1 MTNKMKNKNFIYKG
15 LAVAFLTGL
24 SFTNIGCSNSYLDE
38 VQNSGAFSTDSYFKN
53 EQQSFSALISVYD
66 VLRKYSA
73 GFENTVTFFNAGS
86 DDFYSGGGSS
96 NDGAGIQGMNNYMIN
111 PNTMPA
117 SYWKDYYQ
125 GIARANLVIE
135 KVPGASMNEDLKK
148 RYIAEARVLRSLY
161 YFELVRMFGNI
172 PLILKSITV
181 SDDYWHIPQAKPGD
195 VYAQIENDVVAAIP
209 DLMMT
214 PAISDKGR
222 ITQGTARAI
231 LGKIY
236 LYDKKMP
243 EAAAQFAQVN
253 GTPGGTSQYGYKLVA
268 NYADLF
274 KVALETDPDPNKYKF
289 LSESI
294 LEIMHTNKGSSDWGF
309 WGQGKD
315 EGNSINV
322 MVGPRSYSLKSIPN
336 NDAPDIYSGW
346 AFNTVTENY
355 VNFMQGD
362 PRLDVTV
369 FNAKKLVA
377 EGKVIYGPAF
387 ADTGYFLN
395 KYLPT
400 NALKTSLPGPAELNF
415 RQNYIAIRLADT
427 YLMEAEALGASGARA
442 QALLDAVRARV
453 GLASVPVSLQAIKDE
468 RRRELA
474 GEGHRWFDLVRW
486 GDAPSVLAFKG
497 FKANKN
503 EILPIPFNE
512 LPNTALKQNPGY

>member
-1 MTNKMKNKNFIYKG
+1 MKNRFLYKG
-15 LAVAFLTGL
+15 IAITFLTSL
-24 SFTNIGCSNSYLDE
+24 SFSNISCSGSYLDD
-38 VQNSGAFSTDSYFKN
+38 VQNSGSFNTDLYFKN
-53 EQQSFSALISVYD
+53 EQQSFSALVSVYD
-66 VLRKYSA
+66 VLRKYSG

-86 DDFYSGGGSS
+86 DDFYSGGGNS
-96 NDGAGIQGMNNYMIN
+96 NDGAGIQGFNNYSLN

-117 SYWKDYYQ
+117 SYWRDYYQ
-125 GIARANLVIE
+125 GIARANLLIE
-135 KVPGASMNEDLKK
+135 RVPGASMSEDLKK
-148 RYIAEARVLRSLY
+148 RFIAEAKVLRSLY
-161 YFELVRMFGNI
+161 YFELLRMFGNI
-172 PLILKSITV
+172 PLVLKSV
-181 SDDYWHIPQAKPGD
+181 KFDDDYWHIPQAKPSE
-195 VYAQIENDVVAAIP
+195 VYTQIESDINAAIP

-214 PAISDKGR
+214 ASGNDRGR

-243 EAAAQFAQVN
+243 EAAAQFAEVN

-274 KVALETDPDPNKYKF
+274 KVGPETADPYKF
-289 LSESI
+289 STESI
-294 LEIMHTNKGSSDWGF
+294 LEVMHTNKGNSDWGF

-322 MVGPRSYSLKSIPN
+322 MLGPRSYNLTTIPN
-336 NDAPDIYSGW
+336 NNAPDLYAGW
-346 AFNTVTENY
+346 AFNTVTEDLF
-355 VNFMQGD
+355 NFMQGD
-362 PRLDVTV
+362 PRLAVTI
-369 FNAKKLVA
+369 FNAKQLVN
-377 EGKVIYGPAF
+377 EGKITYSPAF

-395 KYLPT
+395 KYMPT
-400 NALKTSLPGPAELNF
+400 NDLKSSLPGPPELNF

-427 YLMEAEALGASGARA
+427 YLMEAEALGAAGGRA

-453 GLASVPVSLQAIKDE
+453 GLPSVPVSMQAIKDE

-486 GDAPSVLAFKG
+486 GDAPSKLAFKG
-497 FKANKN
+497 FKGGKN

-512 LPNTALKQNPGY
+512 LPNTSLHQNPGY

>member
-1 MTNKMKNKNFIYKG
+1 MKNKKFLYKG
-15 LAVAFLTGL
+15 LAVVFFTGL
-24 SFTNIGCSNSYLDE
+24 SFTNMGCSDSYLDD
-38 VQNSGAFSTDSYFKN
+38 VQNSGAFNTDLYFQN
-53 EQQSFSALISVYD
+53 EQQSFSALVSVYD
-66 VLRKYSA
+66 VLRKYSG

-96 NDGAGIQGMNNYMIN
+96 SDGAGIQGINNYMIN

-117 SYWKDYYQ
+117 SYWKDFYQ
-125 GIARANLVIE
+125 GVARANLVIE
-135 KVPGASMNEDLKK
+135 RVPGASMSDDLKK
-148 RYIAEARVLRSLY
+148 RYIGEAKVLRSLY

-172 PLILKSITV
+172 PVILKTFNSN
-181 SDDYWHIPQAKPGD
+181 DDYWHIPQADPSK
-195 VYAQIENDVVAAIP
+195 VYAQIESDITAAIP

-214 PAISDKGR
+214 ASGNDKGR

-236 LYDKKMP
+236 LYDRKMP
-243 EAAAQFAQVN
+243 EAAAQFAEVN

-274 KVALETDPDPNKYKF
+274 KVGPETSDPYKF
-289 LSESI
+289 STESI
-294 LEIMHTNKGSSDWGF
+294 LEVMHTNKGNSDWGF

-322 MVGPRSYSLKSIPN
+322 MVCPRSYSLKNIPN
-336 NDAPDIYSGW
+336 NDAPDIFSGW
-346 AFNTVTENY
+346 AFNTVTDDY

-362 PRLDVTV
+362 PRLNVTV
-369 FNAKKLVA
+369 FNAKQLVTD
-377 EGKVIYGPAF
+377 GKISYSPAF

-400 NALKTSLPGPAELNF
+400 NALKSSLPGPAELNF
-415 RQNYIAIRLADT
+415 RQNYVAIRLADT
-427 YLMEAEALGASGARA
+427 YLMEAEALGAAGGRA

-453 GLASVPVSLQAIKDE
+453 GLASVPVSLQAVKDE

-486 GDAPSVLAFKG
+486 GDAPSKLAFKG

-512 LPNTALKQNPGY
+512 LPNTSLKQNPGY

>member
-1 MTNKMKNKNFIYKG
+1 MKTKKYLYKG
-15 LAVAFLTGL
+15 VAIAFLTGL
-24 SFTNIGCSNSYLDE
+24 SFSNISCNDAYLDD
-38 VQNSGAFSTDSYFKN
+38 VQNSGSFNTDLYFKN
-53 EQQSFSALISVYD
+53 EQQSFSALVSVYD
-66 VLRKYSA
+66 VLRKYSG

-86 DDFYSGGGSS
+86 DDFFSGGGSS
-96 NDGAGIQGMNNYMIN
+96 GDGAGIQGLNNYTIN
-111 PNTMPA
+111 ANTVPA
-117 SYWKDYYQ
+117 SYWRDYYQ

-135 KVPGASMNEDLKK
+135 RVPGATMSEQLKK
-148 RYIAEARVLRSLY
+148 RYTAEAKVLRSLY

-172 PLILKSITV
+172 PLILKTIKFD
-181 SDDYWHIPQAKPGD
+181 DDYWNIPQVKPSD
-195 VYAQIENDVVAAIP
+195 VYTQIEGDMIAAIP
-209 DLMMT
+209 DLMLT
-214 PAISDKGR
+214 SAGNDKGR

-236 LYDKKMP
+236 LYDKKMT
-243 EAAAQFAQVN
+243 EAAAQFAEVN

-274 KVALETDPDPNKYKF
+274 KVGPETSDPYKF
-289 LSESI
+289 STESI
-294 LEIMHTNKGSSDWGF
+294 LEVMHTNKGNSDWGF

-322 MVGPRSYSLKSIPN
+322 MVGPRSYSLKDVSN
-336 NDAPDIYSGW
+336 NNAPDIYSGW
-346 AFNTVTENY
+346 AFNTVTNDLF
-355 VNFMQGD
+355 NFMQGD
-362 PRLDVTV
+362 PRLDVTI
-369 FNAKKLVA
+369 FNAKQLVA
-377 EGKVIYGPAF
+377 AGKISYSPAY

-400 NALKTSLPGPAELNF
+400 NALKSSLPGPAELNF

-427 YLMEAEALGASGARA
+427 YLMEAEALGGNGARA

-453 GLASVPVSLQAIKDE
+453 GLASVLVSLQAIKDE

-486 GDAPSVLAFKG
+486 GDAPSKLASKG
-497 FKANKN
+497 FNSGKN

-512 LPNTALKQNPGY
+512 LPNTVLKQNPGY